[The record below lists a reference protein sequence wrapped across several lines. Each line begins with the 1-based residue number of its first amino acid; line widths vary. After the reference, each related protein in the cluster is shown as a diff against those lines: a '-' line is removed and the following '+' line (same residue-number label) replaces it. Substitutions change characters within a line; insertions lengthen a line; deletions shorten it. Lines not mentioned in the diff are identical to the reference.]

1 MLMRIKTTGTSK
13 KKPTLMSLVVSV
25 IGKADKADK
34 ADGSLYNLAVN
45 FAELKSSLE
54 KVLNG
59 KGVLKSSSIKTSA
72 KYVYVKKDGIQK
84 SVLDHY
90 ESVQTLSIQYISLDK
105 DLLVSLLSE
114 VYKQEG
120 VEFSKF
126 FFSVPDTVNEQMRKE
141 AISFAWSAMVD
152 RSEYIK
158 TLGGYDSYSVEE
170 VDFGDI
176 RDFGFG
182 SVDRAPIMRKASAF
196 AESEQPMALVKENI
210 QVDDIE
216 VSESI
221 SFMVEFS

>member
-1 MLMRIKTTGTSK
+1 MLMRIKTTGKSE
-13 KKPTLMSLVVSV
+13 KKPTLMSLVVSI
-25 IGKADKADK
+25 IGKADK

-45 FAELKSSLE
+45 FAGLKSSLE

-90 ESVQTLSIQYISLDK
+90 ESVQTLSILYISLDK
-105 DLLVSLLSE
+105 DLLVRLLSE

-120 VEFSKF
+120 VEASKF
-126 FFSVPDTVNEQMRKE
+126 FFSVPDTVNAQMKKE
-141 AISFAWSAMVD
+141 AISLAWSAMVE

-170 VDFGDI
+170 ADFGDI
-176 RDFGFG
+176 RDFGFDESFG
-182 SVDRAPIMRKASAF
+182 RAPSIRKASVF
-196 AESEQPMALVKENI
+196 EESEQPMALVKENI

-221 SFMVEFS
+221 NFMVEFS

>member
-25 IGKADKADK
+25 MGKADKAED
-34 ADGSLYNLAVN
+34 SLYNLAVN
-45 FAELKSSLE
+45 FADLKSSLE

-59 KGVLKSSSIKTSA
+59 RGVLKSSSIKTSS

-84 SVLDHY
+84 SILDHY
-90 ESVQTLSIQYISLDK
+90 ESVQALSVQYISLDK

-120 VEFSKF
+120 VVTSSF
-126 FFSVPDTVNEQMRKE
+126 FFSVPDAVEDMMKKE
-141 AISFAWSAMVD
+141 AISLAWSNMTD

-158 TLGGYDSYSVEE
+158 TLGGFNSYSVEE
-170 VDFGDI
+170 TSFGDSG
-176 RDFGFG
+176 DYGFG
-182 SVDRAPIMRKASAF
+182 SVDRAPLMRKASAS
-196 AESEQPMALVKENI
+196 AESKQPLALVKENI
-210 QVDDIE
+210 QVDDLE

-221 SFMVEFS
+221 NFLVKFS

>member
-1 MLMRIKTTGTSK
+1 MLMRIKTTGTSM

-25 IGKADKADK
+25 IGKADKA
-34 ADGSLYNLAVN
+34 ADSLYNLAVN
-45 FAELKSSLE
+45 FAGLKSGLE
-54 KVLNG
+54 KILNG

-84 SVLDHY
+84 SILDHY

-126 FFSVPDTVNEQMRKE
+126 FFSVPDAVEKLMRKE

-182 SVDRAPIMRKASAF
+182 SVDRAQSIRKASAF

>member
-25 IGKADKADK
+25 MGKADKAND
-34 ADGSLYNLAVN
+34 SLYNLAVN

-59 KGVLKSSSIKTSA
+59 RGVLKSSSIKTSS

-84 SVLDHY
+84 SILDHY
-90 ESVQTLSIQYISLDK
+90 ESVQALSIQYISLDK

-120 VEFSKF
+120 VVTSSF
-126 FFSVPDTVNEQMRKE
+126 FFSVPDAVEDMMKKE
-141 AISFAWSAMVD
+141 AISLAWSNMTD

-158 TLGGYDSYSVEE
+158 TLGGFNSYSVEE
-170 VDFGDI
+170 TSFGDI
-176 RDFGFG
+176 GDYGFG
-182 SVDRAPIMRKASAF
+182 SINRESSMRKVSASA
-196 AESEQPMALVKENI
+196 EYKQPLALVKENI

-221 SFMVEFS
+221 NFLVKFS

>member
-1 MLMRIKTTGTSK
+1 MLMRIKTTGISK

-25 IGKADKADK
+25 MGKADKAED
-34 ADGSLYNLAVN
+34 SLYNLAVN

-59 KGVLKSSSIKTSA
+59 RGVLKSSSIKTSS

-84 SVLDHY
+84 SILDHY
-90 ESVQTLSIQYISLDK
+90 ESVQALSIQYISLDK

-120 VEFSKF
+120 VVTSSF
-126 FFSVPDTVNEQMRKE
+126 FFSVPDAVQDMMKKE
-141 AISFAWSAMVD
+141 AISLAWSNMTD

-158 TLGGYDSYSVEE
+158 TLGGFNSYSVEE
-170 VDFGDI
+170 TSFGNSGDY
-176 RDFGFG
+176 GFG
-182 SVDRAPIMRKASAF
+182 SVDRAPLMRKASAS
-196 AESEQPMALVKENI
+196 AESKQPLALVKENI

-221 SFMVEFS
+221 NFLVKFS

>member
-13 KKPTLMSLVVSV
+13 KIPTLMSLVVSV
-25 IGKADKADK
+25 IGKADKA
-34 ADGSLYNLAVN
+34 ADSLYNLAVN
-45 FAELKSSLE
+45 FAGLKSSLE

-59 KGVLKSSSIKTSA
+59 KGVLKSSSIKTSS

-126 FFSVPDTVNEQMRKE
+126 FFSVSDTVNEQMRKE

>member
-25 IGKADKADK
+25 MGKADKAKD
-34 ADGSLYNLAVN
+34 SLYNLAVN

-59 KGVLKSSSIKTSA
+59 RGVLKSSSIKTSS

-84 SVLDHY
+84 SILDHY
-90 ESVQTLSIQYISLDK
+90 ESVQALSIQYISLDK

-120 VEFSKF
+120 VVTSSF
-126 FFSVPDTVNEQMRKE
+126 FFSVPDAVKDMMKKE
-141 AISFAWSAMVD
+141 AISLAWSNMTD

-158 TLGGYDSYSVEE
+158 TLGGFNSYSVEE
-170 VDFGDI
+170 TSFGDSG
-176 RDFGFG
+176 DYGFG
-182 SVDRAPIMRKASAF
+182 SVDRAPLMRKASAS
-196 AESEQPMALVKENI
+196 AESKQPLALVKENI
-210 QVDDIE
+210 QVDDLE

-221 SFMVEFS
+221 NFLVKFS

>member
-1 MLMRIKTTGTSK
+1 MLMRIKTTGKSK

-25 IGKADKADK
+25 IGKADK

-84 SVLDHY
+84 SILDHY
-90 ESVQTLSIQYISLDK
+90 ESVQTLSVLYISLDK

-120 VEFSKF
+120 VVTSSF
-126 FFSVPDTVNEQMRKE
+126 FFSVPDAVQDMMKKE
-141 AISFAWSAMVD
+141 AISLAWSNMTD

-170 VDFGDI
+170 TSFGDSGDYNFRSADRVTGI
-176 RDFGFG
+176 RK
-182 SVDRAPIMRKASAF
+182 SSMF
-196 AESEQPMALVKENI
+196 AETEKPLALVKENI

-221 SFMVEFS
+221 NFLVKFS